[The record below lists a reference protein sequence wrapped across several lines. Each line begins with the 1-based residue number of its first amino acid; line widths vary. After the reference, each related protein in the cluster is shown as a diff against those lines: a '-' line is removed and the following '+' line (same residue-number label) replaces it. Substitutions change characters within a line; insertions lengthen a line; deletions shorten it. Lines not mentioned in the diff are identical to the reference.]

1 MRENDDSII
10 EVSLCEALV
19 ISDASEIGAIKSHPN
34 PVPQQD
40 TLAADQI
47 PVPQQDTLAADQIPI
62 LSQKL
67 KSRETIYSLVQVRR
81 STFKIWITGQSSQ
94 KI

>member
-19 ISDASEIGAIKSHPN
+19 ISDASEIGAIESHPN
-34 PVPQQD
+34 
-40 TLAADQI
+40 

-67 KSRETIYSLVQVRR
+67 KSRETIYSLVQARR
-81 STFKIWITGQSSQ
+81 STFKIWITGRSSQ

>member
-10 EVSLCEALV
+10 VVSPYEAVV
-19 ISDASEIGAIKSHPN
+19 INDASEIGAIESQPN

-47 PVPQQDTLAADQIPI
+47 PHSIPEAQVKRHYI
-62 LSQKL
+62 LIGPGKEVTS
-67 KSRETIYSLVQVRR
+67 
-81 STFKIWITGQSSQ
+81 KIWITGQSSR

>member
-1 MRENDDSII
+1 MTENDDSII

-19 ISDASEIGAIKSHPN
+19 ISDASEIGAIESHPN
-34 PVPQQD
+34 
-40 TLAADQI
+40 

-67 KSRETIYSLVQVRR
+67 KSRGTIYSLVQVRR
-81 STFKIWITGQSSQ
+81 ATSKIWITGQSSQ
-94 KI
+94 KT